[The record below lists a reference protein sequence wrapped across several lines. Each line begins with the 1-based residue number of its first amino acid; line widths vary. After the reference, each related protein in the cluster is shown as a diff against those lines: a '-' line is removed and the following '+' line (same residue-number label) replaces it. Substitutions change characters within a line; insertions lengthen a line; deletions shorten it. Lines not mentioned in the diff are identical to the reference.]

1 MGVVMMTGIMAIFEM
16 GLSLTGQSVLPT
28 PVDAYSLSP
37 RAKALDQDLFKLLD
51 KSSVVSRGL
60 SEGDLC
66 AAISKAYTDSSS
78 LPSLVL
84 TPIGSGSF
92 EGGCQIK
99 RDFIV
104 DGDNIFH
111 GVYVESPGQ
120 ADAEIPYYLPY
131 NLFSCTSDDV
141 NHRCSFERE

>member
-37 RAKALDQDLFKLLD
+37 RAKVLDQDLFKLLD
-51 KSSVVSRGL
+51 NSSVVSRGL
-60 SEGDLC
+60 IQGDLC
-66 AAISKAYTDSSS
+66 SAISKAYTDS
-78 LPSLVL
+78 PSLVL
-84 TPIGSGSF
+84 TPIGSGPF
-92 EGGCQIK
+92 EDGCQIQ

-104 DGDNIFH
+104 DGHSISH
-111 GVYVESPGQ
+111 RVYVKSFGRDDQGP
-120 ADAEIPYYLPY
+120 PY

>member
-51 KSSVVSRGL
+51 NSSVVSRGL
-60 SEGDLC
+60 SQGDLC

-78 LPSLVL
+78 LVL
-84 TPIGSGSF
+84 TPIGSGPF

-104 DGDNIFH
+104 DGHSIFH
-111 GVYVESPGQ
+111 RVYVKSTSRDDQ
-120 ADAEIPYYLPY
+120 KVPY

>member
-51 KSSVVSRGL
+51 NSSVVSRGL
-60 SEGDLC
+60 SQGDLC
-66 AAISKAYTDSSS
+66 AAISKAYTDS
-78 LPSLVL
+78 PSLVL

-111 GVYVESPGQ
+111 RVYVESPGQ
-120 ADAEIPYYLPY
+120 ADAESPY

>member
-51 KSSVVSRGL
+51 DAKVVSRGL
-60 SEGDLC
+60 SQGDLC
-66 AAISKAYTDSSS
+66 AAISKAYADS
-78 LPSLVL
+78 PSMVL
-84 TPIGSGSF
+84 TPIGSGPF

-111 GVYVESPGQ
+111 RVYIESPGRFG
-120 ADAEIPYYLPY
+120 AESSY

-141 NHRCSFERE
+141 NHRCSFERD

>member
-37 RAKALDQDLFKLLD
+37 RVKALDQDLFKLLD
-51 KSSVVSRGL
+51 DAKVVSRGL
-60 SEGDLC
+60 IQGDLC
-66 AAISKAYTDSSS
+66 AAISKAYTDS
-78 LPSLVL
+78 PSLVL
-84 TPIGSGSF
+84 TPIESGPF
-92 EGGCQIK
+92 EGGCRIK

-104 DGDNIFH
+104 DDDNIFH
-111 GVYVESPGQ
+111 RVYVESPGRT
-120 ADAEIPYYLPY
+120 DAESPY

-141 NHRCSFERE
+141 NHRCSFERD

>member
-28 PVDAYSLSP
+28 PVDAYSSSP
-37 RAKALDQDLFKLLD
+37 RAKALDQDLFNLLD
-51 KSSVVSRGL
+51 DARVVSRGL
-60 SEGDLC
+60 SQGDLC
-66 AAISKAYTDSSS
+66 SAISNAYPDS
-78 LPSLVL
+78 PSLQL
-84 TPIGSGSF
+84 TPIGSGPF

-111 GVYVESPGQ
+111 RVYVESIGRGGREPQ
-120 ADAEIPYYLPY
+120 Y

-141 NHRCSFERE
+141 NHRCSFERD